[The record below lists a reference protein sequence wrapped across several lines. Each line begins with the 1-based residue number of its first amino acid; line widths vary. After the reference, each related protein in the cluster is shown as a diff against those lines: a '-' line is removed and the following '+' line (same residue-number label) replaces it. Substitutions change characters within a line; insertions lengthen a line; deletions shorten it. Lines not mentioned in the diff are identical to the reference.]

1 MNNFIINVFSVGGN
15 ADSKEA
21 YKKLRGFAA
30 APDYFLWENE
40 GEWSKN
46 VDAWGGRCRICGVT
60 FFPGSMYERI

>member
-46 VDAWGGRCRICGVT
+46 VDAWGEAAAYAG
-60 FFPGSMYERI
+60 

>member
-46 VDAWGGRCRICGVT
+46 VDA
-60 FFPGSMYERI
+60 

>member
-1 MNNFIINVFSVGGN
+1 MNIFIINVFSVGGN

-46 VDAWGGRCRICGVT
+46 VDA
-60 FFPGSMYERI
+60 